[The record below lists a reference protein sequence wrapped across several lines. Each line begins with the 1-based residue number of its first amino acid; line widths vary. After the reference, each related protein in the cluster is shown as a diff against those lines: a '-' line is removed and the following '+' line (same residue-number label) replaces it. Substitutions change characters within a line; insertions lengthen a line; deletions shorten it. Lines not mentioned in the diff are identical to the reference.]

1 MRVIHGIWAHGA
13 LRVWGEDPEL
23 PPAPRAPAP
32 APAPH
37 PFACPA
43 AELADLLA
51 ALPGPAGEA
60 ARKAVNGEITL
71 RLPSAAGPA
80 RPLASPD
87 LVRPGAVAAA
97 GRPAARTSLASWR
110 VPVLVVAPA
119 AALDLLRAAAP
130 LGELA
135 IPGSSM
141 PYLSALAAFA
151 EALAARGRV
160 LPVLAAEDG
169 GYAARWRPVLDGA
182 DAQRAADLAAAMPAS
197 CRAAGG
203 DAPALLLSAALDEPG
218 RRGGA
223 GPPAGSPPARQAR
236 PYARPHSFGRTVR
249 GRTDQH

>member
-1 MRVIHGIWAHGA
+1 M
-13 LRVWGEDPEL
+13 
-23 PPAPRAPAP
+23 
-32 APAPH
+32 
-37 PFACPA
+37 
-43 AELADLLA
+43 
-51 ALPGPAGEA
+51 
-60 ARKAVNGEITL
+60 

-87 LVRPGAVAAA
+87 LLRPGAVEPA
-97 GRPAARTSLASWR
+97 GRSAVRTSLTGWR
-110 VPVLVVAPA
+110 VPVLVLAPA
-119 AALDLLRAAAP
+119 AALDLLRAAAA

-169 GYAARWRPVLDGA
+169 GYAARWRPVLGGA
-182 DAQRAADLAAAMPAS
+182 DAQRARDLAVAMPAS

-203 DAPALLLSAALDEPG
+203 EPPELAAGRRAGRPR

-223 GPPAGSPPARQAR
+223 GSPAGSAPAREAR
-236 PYARPHSFGRTVR
+236 PYAGPHSFGRTIR